1 MYVPPGEAE
10 MRPEETPATWK
21 SHDRSATGVVPL
33 TAMAQVVWQ
42 EARGRVAS
50 PAVRVEGVRPVVTA
64 AKGRQLERA
73 ATVWPMVTEEAAL
86 QGEIQSAA
94 RPRVTA
100 ERGPRPGMRSARFL
114 AMEPQA
120 AKPRGLSSWQG
131 LVRRLAD
138 AGLRDGVAW
147 PVAAGR

>member
-1 MYVPPGEAE
+1 MYVPPCEAE